1 MVHRDAAIK
10 EPKKRERTA
19 LRTAVLAALL
29 QNEEGYGWDITD
41 RLRTRMGPSWDID
54 PKRVYKVLE
63 EFEEDG
69 WAWSEHE
76 LGPGRRGH
84 WRRVYHPTALA
95 EHARTTW
102 IGKRLPLAQMR
113 ADIRTWVAF
122 ARPQDAPEV
131 LRKLDEYETDCLE
144 VLQCSAELEEEPT
157 SWHDRAINVLRYA
170 TAEELKAELRW
181 IIRARREIKEYL
193 AQ

>member
-1 MVHRDAAIK
+1 MHQD
-10 EPKKRERTA
+10 EPSKQPKRRERTP

-29 QNEEGYGWDITD
+29 QDEGGYGYDITD
-41 RLRTRMGPSWDID
+41 QLGTRMGPSWDID

-63 EFEEDG
+63 EFEEDC
-69 WAWSEHE
+69 WAWSEHVQ
-76 LGPGRRGH
+76 GPGKRGR
-84 WRRVYHPTALA
+84 WRRVYHPTAQA
-95 EHARTTW
+95 EQARSKW
-102 IGKRLPLAQMR
+102 IGERLPLEQMR

-131 LRKLDEYETDCLE
+131 LRKLGEYETDCLE
-144 VLQCSAELEEEPT
+144 VLQCSAELQDEPT

-181 IIRARREIKEYL
+181 ITRARREIKEYL